1 MTLGNLK
8 MTKKKLTP
16 KQEGFCQD
24 YIKTGSQTRAY
35 QLNYNVKNMLPATI
49 NNKSYALRIQDDITA
64 RINELQER
72 VAKKFEVTVESLTKE
87 FEEDRQL
94 ARELDMP
101 SAAIA
106 ATNGKARIHGLD
118 KQVVSNDP
126 ENPMPAVIKVEVVH
140 K

>member
-1 MTLGNLK
+1 MIR
-8 MTKKKLTP
+8 KKKLTP
-16 KQEGFCQD
+16 KQEGFCKD
-24 YIKTGSQTRAY
+24 YITTGSQTRAY
-35 QLNYNVKNMLPATI
+35 ELNYNVKKMQKNTI
-49 NNKSYALRIQDDITA
+49 HTKASEEFRKDAITV

-101 SAAIA
+101 AAAIA

-118 KQVVSNDP
+118 KQVLSNDP
-126 ENPMPAVIKVEVVH
+126 ANPMPATINVNVVR

>member
-1 MTLGNLK
+1 M
-8 MTKKKLTP
+8 KKKLTP

-35 QLNYNVKNMLPATI
+35 KLNYNVKNMLPASI
-49 NNKSYALRIQDDITA
+49 NNKAYELRTNVDVTS

-87 FEEDRQL
+87 LEEDRQL
-94 ARELDMP
+94 ARKLEMP
-101 SAAIA
+101 SAAISA
-106 ATNGKARIHGLD
+106 LNVKARIHGLD
-118 KQVVSNDP
+118 KQVMSNDP
-126 ENPMPAVIKVEVVH
+126 DNPMPATIKVEVVH

>member
-1 MTLGNLK
+1 MIR
-8 MTKKKLTP
+8 KKKLTP

-24 YIKTGSQTRAY
+24 YITTGSQTRAY
-35 QLNYNVKNMLPATI
+35 ELNYNVKKMQKPTI
-49 NNKSYALRIQDDITA
+49 HTKANVEFSKDAIRV

-72 VAKKFEVTVESLTKE
+72 VNKKFEVTVESLTKE

-101 SAAIA
+101 AAAIA

-118 KQVVSNDP
+118 KQVMSNDP
-126 ENPMPAVIKVEVVH
+126 ENPMPAIIKVEVVH